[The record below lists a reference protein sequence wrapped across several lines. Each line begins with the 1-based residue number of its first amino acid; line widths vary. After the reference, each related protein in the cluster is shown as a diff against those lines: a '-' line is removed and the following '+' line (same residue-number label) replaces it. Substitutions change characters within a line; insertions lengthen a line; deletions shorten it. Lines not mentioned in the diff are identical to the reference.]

1 MYVEHAL
8 KTYLEDQSG
17 LAALIGE
24 KLFYVTAPQDTEEPY
39 VILFKVSE
47 TLQQS
52 HDGNS
57 HLATARVQFSVFA
70 DTYLEVKQIAA
81 QIKAALIGRT
91 GLTGDSP
98 GVYIY
103 EIAFDNE
110 TDMYESEV
118 NIHHLA
124 LEFLVTY
131 QA

>member
-8 KTYLEDQSG
+8 KTFLEDQPC

-24 KLFYVTAPQDTEEPY
+24 KLYYVTAPQDVQEPY

-52 HDGNS
+52 HEGNS
-57 HLATARVQFSVFA
+57 HLATARIQFSIFA
-70 DTYLEVKQIAA
+70 VTYLEVKQIAA
-81 QIKAALIGRT
+81 QIKTALIGRT
-91 GLTGDSP
+91 GFTGDSP
-98 GVYIY
+98 GLYIY
-103 EIAFDNE
+103 DILFDNE

-118 NIHHLA
+118 SVYHLV

>member
-8 KTYLEDQSG
+8 KTFLEDQPG

-24 KLFYVTAPQDTEEPY
+24 KLYYVTAPQDVQEPY

-57 HLATARVQFSVFA
+57 HLATARIQFSIFA

-91 GLTGDSP
+91 GFTGDSP
-98 GVYIY
+98 GLYIY
-103 EIAFDNE
+103 DILFDNE

-118 NIHHLA
+118 SVYHLV